1 MPHSLLIKNAKIID
15 GTGAPWFKADVAIDQ
30 DKIVGIG
37 KIKDIADKI
46 IDVEGFL
53 VSPGWIDVHNHADH
67 TILGNPEALSYVH
80 QGVTTVTMG
89 NCGLSMYPLSEE
101 YRSDLID
108 YMKPFTAGIPFKYDW
123 TNLEEFKQRITEIG
137 TSINLVP
144 FIGHGSIR
152 IATMGFANRAPTDS
166 ELEQMKTYL
175 AESMKHGS
183 YGMST
188 GLGYPPGL
196 YSDNSELIALSEVL
210 RKYRGIYSTHM
221 RGEDGNLAD
230 TINLGRA
237 MKVPVQV
244 SHLGSSCGSRAS
256 LRGRHETTTLKEL
269 DDARAEGVD
278 ITADIYPYIA
288 GSSLL
293 SQVIPDWLHEG
304 GVPKM
309 LEKLK
314 DPEVQAQMAKE
325 YEELGRDFSK
335 IIVSYVKSADNKDIE
350 GMSIAAI
357 AEKWEKNIVD
367 TVCKLMSDEK
377 GEAMNI
383 TFWGTEEDVDTM
395 IRHPAVMPCSD
406 GWILA
411 PTGPLGAGKPH
422 PRCYGAFPRYIDQ
435 YVKQKKILGL
445 EEGIRR
451 MTSMPATRL
460 GIQDRGIIRAGM
472 KADITIFNLEKIKD
486 TATFSDPHRYP
497 EGIEYVIINGETTVE
512 KGRHTGALSGEILK
526 R

>member
-1 MPHSLLIKNAKIID
+1 
-15 GTGAPWFKADVAIDQ
+15 
-30 DKIVGIG
+30 
-37 KIKDIADKI
+37 
-46 IDVEGFL
+46 
-53 VSPGWIDVHNHADH
+53 
-67 TILGNPEALSYVH
+67 
-80 QGVTTVTMG
+80 
-89 NCGLSMYPLSEE
+89 
-101 YRSDLID
+101 
-108 YMKPFTAGIPFKYDW
+108 
-123 TNLEEFKQRITEIG
+123 
-137 TSINLVP
+137 
-144 FIGHGSIR
+144 
-152 IATMGFANRAPTDS
+152 
-166 ELEQMKTYL
+166 
-175 AESMKHGS
+175 
-183 YGMST
+183 
-188 GLGYPPGL
+188 
-196 YSDNSELIALSEVL
+196 
-210 RKYRGIYSTHM
+210 
-221 RGEDGNLAD
+221 
-230 TINLGRA
+230 
-237 MKVPVQV
+237 
-244 SHLGSSCGSRAS
+244 
-256 LRGRHETTTLKEL
+256 
-269 DDARAEGVD
+269 
-278 ITADIYPYIA
+278 
-288 GSSLL
+288 
-293 SQVIPDWLHEG
+293 
-304 GVPKM
+304 
-309 LEKLK
+309 
-314 DPEVQAQMAKE
+314 
-325 YEELGRDFSK
+325 
-335 IIVSYVKSADNKDIE
+335 
-350 GMSIAAI
+350 MSIAAI

-422 PRCYGAFPRYIDQ
+422 LRCYGAFPRYIDQ